1 MTNEEHL
8 KNEDKITVLTEI
20 LKCVLFLFSAAS
32 YPYTVLTGTV
42 RMLDRAYWTYA
53 SGYYLL

>member
-20 LKCVLFLFSAAS
+20 LKCVLFLFSVSS

-42 RMLDRAYWTYA
+42 RMLDCAYWTYA